1 MFVMLFGIL
10 KTNESKYMKNLNSCL
25 YTGGVPLYLERMKP
39 ELPVEQNIRVL
50 CFTREGLLV
59 REFDKIFSDL
69 FSKKKASHKEIITCL
84 ANGSK
89 DISQIQRIK
98 KKSWEAYSKHLDD
111 LVKAGFVQRDFT

>member
-1 MFVMLFGIL
+1 MLFDVPQ
-10 KTNESKYMKNLNSCL
+10 TNESKYMKNLNSCL
-25 YTGGVPLYLERMKP
+25 YTGGVPLYLERMKS

-50 CFTREGLLV
+50 CFTRGGLLV
-59 REFDKIFSDL
+59 REFDEIFSDL

-84 ANGSK
+84 VNGSK

>member
-1 MFVMLFGIL
+1 MLFGIL

-111 LVKAGFVQRDFT
+111 LVKAGFVHRDFT